1 MGEKVSLDMLIKFK
15 KMDSNAKLPS
25 YANQGDAGMDFYSA
39 ENYILRP
46 NERKTIKTGI
56 AMAIPLGY
64 VGLIWDKSGLASKK
78 GIKTM
83 AGVVDSGYRGEI
95 QIVLH
100 NLGNEDFVVE
110 KDMKIAQMLIQP
122 IHQPRLEEVAELDE
136 TKRGEGGFG
145 STGK

>member
-1 MGEKVSLDMLIKFK
+1 MLIKFK

-25 YANQGDAGMDFYSA
+25 YANPGDAGMDFYSA
-39 ENYILRP
+39 ENYVLRP
-46 NERKTIKTGI
+46 NERKTVKTGI
-56 AMAIPLGY
+56 AMAIPVGY

-122 IHQPRLEEVAELDE
+122 IHKPRLEEVAELDE
-136 TKRGEGGFG
+136 TKRGDGGFG

>member
-1 MGEKVSLDMLIKFK
+1 VEKVSLDMLIKFK

-39 ENYILRP
+39 ENYVLRP
-46 NERKTIKTGI
+46 NARKTIKTGI
-56 AMAIPLGY
+56 AMAIPVGY

-83 AGVVDSGYRGEI
+83 AGVVDSGYRGEV

-136 TKRGEGGFG
+136 TKRGDGGFG

>member
-1 MGEKVSLDMLIKFK
+1 MLIKFK

-39 ENYILRP
+39 ENYVLRP
-46 NERKTIKTGI
+46 NERKTVKTGI
-56 AMAIPLGY
+56 AMAIPVGY

-136 TKRGEGGFG
+136 TKRGDGGFG

>member
-1 MGEKVSLDMLIKFK
+1 MLIKFK

-39 ENYILRP
+39 ENYVLRP
-46 NERKTIKTGI
+46 NERKTVKTGI
-56 AMAIPLGY
+56 AMAIPVGY

-83 AGVVDSGYRGEI
+83 AGVVDSGYRGEV

-136 TKRGEGGFG
+136 TKRGDGGFG